1 MVVSRRPA
9 GASPA
14 SARPSASSAF
24 DLDPARA
31 PGHVAVIMDG
41 NGRWAQERGLS
52 RSEGHAA
59 GTENIRRVIEHFGER
74 GIGTL
79 TLFAFSTE
87 NWKRPRLE
95 VRGLMHLLSRTIER
109 EIRPLHEA
117 GVRLRYVG
125 GLDVLEPAI
134 RRQVQRAVDLTAKN
148 DKMTVCVAFNYGGR
162 ADIVDAVRELVAQ
175 DISAE
180 DVTEARIAE
189 HLCTTNLPDPDLII
203 RTGGEQRL
211 SNFLIW
217 QAAYSE
223 YHFTDTYWPDFG
235 ERDIDLAL
243 AAYAARD
250 RRYGGLSTDGDD

>member
-9 GASPA
+9 GASSA
-14 SARPSASSAF
+14 SASPTVG
-24 DLDPARA
+24 LDPART

-41 NGRWAQERGLS
+41 NGRWAQERGLT

-59 GTENIRRVIEHFGER
+59 GTENIRRVIEHCGER

-125 GLDVLEPAI
+125 RLDVLEPPI

-175 DISAE
+175 DIAPE
-180 DVTEARIAE
+180 DVTEDRIAE
-189 HLCTTNLPDPDLII
+189 HLCTTDLPDPDLII

-217 QAAYSE
+217 QAAYAE

>member
-1 MVVSRRPA
+1 VVVSRRPA
-9 GASPA
+9 GASSA
-14 SARPSASSAF
+14 SASPNSAAAF
-24 DLDPARA
+24 DLDPART

-41 NGRWAQERGLS
+41 NGRWAEERGLS

-59 GTENIRRVIEHFGER
+59 GTENIRRVIEHCGER

-109 EIRPLHEA
+109 EIQPLHEA

-125 GLDVLEPAI
+125 RLDVLEPPI

-175 DISAE
+175 DIAAE

-189 HLCTTNLPDPDLII
+189 HLCTTGLPDPDLII

-250 RRYGGLSTDGDD
+250 RRYGGLSTDGGD

>member
-9 GASPA
+9 GASSA
-14 SARPSASSAF
+14 SACPAF
-24 DLDPARA
+24 DLDPVRT

-59 GTENIRRVIEHFGER
+59 GTENIRRVIEHCGQR

-125 GLDVLEPAI
+125 RLDVLEPPV
-134 RRQVQRAVDLTAKN
+134 RRQVQRAVDLTAEN

-175 DISAE
+175 NIAAE
-180 DVTEARIAE
+180 DVTEDRIAE
-189 HLCTTNLPDPDLII
+189 HLCTTDLPDPDLII

-235 ERDIDLAL
+235 ERDVDLAL

>member
-9 GASPA
+9 GASSA
-14 SARPSASSAF
+14 SASPGF
-24 DLDPARA
+24 EFDPARA

-59 GTENIRRVIEHFGER
+59 GTENIRRVIEHCGQR

-79 TLFAFSTE
+79 TLFAFSMD

-109 EIRPLHEA
+109 EIQPLHEA

-125 GLDVLEPAI
+125 RLDVLEPPV
-134 RRQVQRAVDLTAKN
+134 RRQVQRAVDLTAAN

-175 DISAE
+175 NVTAE
-180 DVTEARIAE
+180 DVTEDRIAQQKSKTSSGADRVA
-189 HLCTTNLPDPDLII
+189 LWLPS
-203 RTGGEQRL
+203 TGAVL
-211 SNFLIW
+211 L
-217 QAAYSE
+217 
-223 YHFTDTYWPDFG
+223 
-235 ERDIDLAL
+235 
-243 AAYAARD
+243 
-250 RRYGGLSTDGDD
+250 

>member
-9 GASPA
+9 GASSA
-14 SARPSASSAF
+14 SATPTL
-24 DLDPARA
+24 DLDPART

-41 NGRWAQERGLS
+41 NGRWALERGLS

-59 GTENIRRVIEHFGER
+59 GTENIRHVIEHCGRR

-87 NWKRPRLE
+87 NWKRPRVE
-95 VRGLMHLLSRTIER
+95 VRGLMRLLSRTIER

-117 GVRLRYVG
+117 GVRLRYLG
-125 GLDVLEPAI
+125 RLGVLEPAV
-134 RRQVQRAVDLTAKN
+134 RRQVQHAVDLTAKN

-162 ADIVDAVRELVAQ
+162 ADIVDAVRELVART
-175 DISAE
+175 IAAE
-180 DVTEARIAE
+180 DVSEDRIAE
-189 HLCTTNLPDPDLII
+189 HLCTTALPDPDLII

-217 QAAYSE
+217 QAAYAE

-235 ERDIDLAL
+235 EHDIDLAL
-243 AAYAARD
+243 ANYAARD
-250 RRYGGLSTDGDD
+250 RRYGGLSTASND